1 MALSANKDRG
11 KKNAGDLQLYPVAD
25 TQRIFEGSFCC
36 LNSAGY
42 LEVATDAT
50 GKRFAGV
57 AYEEADN
64 RSHITGHANGFV
76 SARVYRSGV
85 FKAASAAIDQADVG
99 LKVFVSDDDTLGP
112 TDEPTNDHFAGVCLE
127 IISATEHWVDIGPAM
142 TGIVSD

>member
-11 KKNAGDLQLYPVAD
+11 KKNAGDLQLFQVAD
-25 TQRIFEGSFCC
+25 TQRIFEGSFCVI
-36 LNSAGY
+36 NSTGY

-50 GKRFAGV
+50 TKKFAGV

-64 RSHITGHANGFV
+64 RSHISGHADGFV

-85 FKAASAAIDQADVG
+85 FKAKSAAIDQADVG
-99 LKVFVSDDDTLGP
+99 VTVYVSDDDTLGP
-112 TDEPTNDHFAGVCLE
+112 ADETSNDLLAGICLE

-142 TGIVSD
+142 TGAAN

>member
-11 KKNAGDLQLYPVAD
+11 KKNAGNLQLFKVAD
-25 TQRIFEGSFCC
+25 TQHIFEGSFCVI
-36 LNSAGY
+36 NSTGY

-50 GKRFAGV
+50 TKKFVGV

-64 RSHITGHANGFV
+64 RSHISGHADGFV

-85 FKAASAAIDQADVG
+85 FKAVSAAIDQADVG
-99 LKVFVSDDDTLGP
+99 VTVYVSDDDTL
-112 TDEPTNDHFAGVCLE
+112 EPADAASNDLLAGVCVE

-142 TGIVSD
+142 TGVAN